1 MNKTAT
7 ITAIAGH
14 KDFTFTGTI
23 TGQVQALLDDVLRVR
38 TPDRRACRASCV
50 LPSRVHIRTGHARH
64 VPMSADR
71 LRMMGSRYR
80 RTRARMENERQEL
93 HDEIRASAGTMS
105 EAEIA
110 RVTGVQRETVRKAL
124 GK

>member
-1 MNKTAT
+1 
-7 ITAIAGH
+7 
-14 KDFTFTGTI
+14 
-23 TGQVQALLDDVLRVR
+23 VSV
-38 TPDRRACRASCV
+38 
-50 LPSRVHIRTGHARH
+50 
-64 VPMSADR
+64 DR

-80 RTRARMENERQEL
+80 RTRDRAENERQEL

-105 EAEIA
+105 ESEIA